1 MVVAAVFDAADV
13 AAVFDAAVVEV
24 GGILVVADVT
34 YKTCLLAKHP

>member
-13 AAVFDAAVVEV
+13 AAVFDAAVVGV

-34 YKTCLLAKHP
+34 YETCPLAGNP